1 VSIMPKDNLATGR
14 SHKSPVKRGNRSP
27 GKPSDPVCGVPQQTS
42 FWLNLAE
49 LIGRPADYR
58 LEIEGK
64 LISKKNSY
72 SLGSSGMFKSKKI
85 KDAES
90 MISLQIPV
98 WMRELSLVSPHIEVW
113 CQMDS
118 FRADRDNGYTFLQDC
133 LVNNGILKND
143 NVASCNGIILLHP
156 VVRGEENR
164 CVVNLWRNNGV

>member
-1 VSIMPKDNLATGR
+1 MPTMPKDNLATGR
-14 SHKSPVKRGNRSP
+14 SHKSPVKRRNRSN
-27 GKPSDPVCGVPQQTS
+27 GKPADPVCGVPSQTP
-42 FWLNLAE
+42 LRIDLAE
-49 LIGRPADYR
+49 LIGRPADYS
-58 LEIEGK
+58 LEIDGK

-72 SLGSSGMFKSKKI
+72 LLGSSGMFKSKKI

-90 MISLQIPV
+90 MIAMQIPV
-98 WMRELSLVSPHIEVW
+98 WMRGLSLVSPHIEVL

-156 VVRGEENR
+156 VVRGEKNR
-164 CVVNLWRNNGV
+164 CVVNLWRNDV